1 MCEEIQRSS
10 HRHSNSTRDL
20 SVLDSAEVFV
30 LIDNVSDGLSSV
42 PDGVSNEMDNIMEAG
57 AECFSGESL
66 CFACFGIS
74 LVVTSPI
81 KDQTHTL
88 LFDAGPNGTALDH
101 NVPRLGV
108 GMGAIK
114 AVVLSHGH
122 TDPAS
127 GLPTAIK
134 L

>member
-1 MCEEIQRSS
+1 MSS
-10 HRHSNSTRDL
+10 RRRSNSTPEL

-74 LVVTSPI
+74 LVVTGQLRVRPTPFYSMLAPM
-81 KDQTHTL
+81 
-88 LFDAGPNGTALDH
+88 AGPGT
-101 NVPRLGV
+101 
-108 GMGAIK
+108 
-114 AVVLSHGH
+114 
-122 TDPAS
+122 
-127 GLPTAIK
+127 
-134 L
+134 